1 MAIQGTVLRK
11 SRMESL
17 ARYNKLQ
24 MLMHWIVA
32 PAIIFLLLT
41 GTFILSEVPNTAPDK
56 LDKLQIHATV
66 GFVVLILTIIRILWA
81 LKSEQP
87 AHVDSGSP
95 LMTKLGAIAP
105 KLLNLLAL
113 VVALSGLVM
122 GLGTGLIEL
131 LVTGHGALPE
141 AFAGPVKIVHGLGSK
156 LLMASVSIHMIASL
170 AHQFVIKDQIF
181 KRILPIG

>member
-1 MAIQGTVLRK
+1 
-11 SRMESL
+11 MESP

-24 MLMHWIVA
+24 MLMHWIIA
-32 PAIIFLLLT
+32 PALILLLLT
-41 GTFILSEVPNTAPDK
+41 GTFILSEVPNTVPDK

-66 GFVVLILTIIRILWA
+66 GFIVLVLTVARIIWA

-131 LVTGHGALPE
+131 LVTGQGALPE

-156 LLMASVSIHMIASL
+156 LLMASVAIHVIASL

-181 KRILPIG
+181 KRILPLG